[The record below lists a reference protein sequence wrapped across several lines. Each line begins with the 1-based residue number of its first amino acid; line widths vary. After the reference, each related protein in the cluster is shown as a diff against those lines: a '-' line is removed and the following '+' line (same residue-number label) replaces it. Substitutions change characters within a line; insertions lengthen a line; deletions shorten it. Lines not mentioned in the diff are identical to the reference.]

1 MLDVSAVKTACAKSS
16 RLCVSKP
23 AARGAGYPEKTR
35 SGLPE
40 VQRCV
45 GLGFSCQ
52 ESLGWPSAGLCVLIL
67 LFQEEEAWATDFIAG
82 DLPQ

>member
-40 VQRCV
+40 GCVYV
-45 GLGFSCQ
+45 GLGFSCR
-52 ESLGWPSAGLCVLIL
+52 ESSGPV
-67 LFQEEEAWATDFIAG
+67 
-82 DLPQ
+82 